1 MVTNSYLQTVY
12 SSDGTLHDARP
23 PAQPARHPNHRAPPP
38 YPALQTYK
46 TTQMNDMPLDLSQ
59 SVSQVHP
66 PEAPLSTPPPH
77 ALSLYTPGPG
87 PNSSY
92 SPFIRAFVAPKR

>member
-1 MVTNSYLQTVY
+1 
-12 SSDGTLHDARP
+12 
-23 PAQPARHPNHRAPPP
+23 
-38 YPALQTYK
+38 
-46 TTQMNDMPLDLSQ
+46 MNDMPLDLSQ
-59 SVSQVHP
+59 SVSQVHT

-77 ALSLYTPGPG
+77 ALSLYTPDPG